1 MLSTTKRND
10 SIDLMRG
17 LAVIFVILLH
27 IAIRIPLLQ
36 ANIANHSFLQQFNN
50 IIFNSG
56 YYAVIIFFVI
66 SGFLITH
73 HSLTRWGSLSAINLQ
88 QFYQLRFARIFP
100 MLFALILILSLLD
113 LLSITGF
120 VIHTTTLKQAIF
132 SALTFHI
139 NWLEAKTGY
148 LPGAWDVLWS
158 LSIEE
163 VFYLFFPLLFL
174 FFRNKY
180 VIAGICLL
188 LIIAGPC
195 SRILSTNDI
204 WADKAYLSCMDGIV
218 FGFLAAIII
227 NKFTCTKVIT
237 KICFILGFALFIL
250 TFILRHVTYE
260 SGLCNVGLNVT
271 LLELSIALLLIYLQK
286 NILSYSF
293 WQKRFSLIFRWYG
306 KNSYEVY
313 LMHML
318 IVTLFFNLISS
329 DVLTSMPRIIF
340 SIVIIILL
348 SGLVGDF
355 AARFFSEPMN
365 RVLRKS
371 HTKSIEWVND

>member
-1 MLSTTKRND
+1 MISNTKRND
-10 SIDLMRG
+10 NIDLMRG
-17 LAVIFVILLH
+17 LAVLSVILLH

-36 ANIANHSFLQQFNN
+36 MNPANHSFLQQFNN

-73 HSLTRWGSLSAINLQ
+73 HSLKRWGNLSAINLR

-100 MLFALILILSLLD
+100 MLFVLIIILSLLD
-113 LLSITGF
+113 LLAVKGF
-120 VIHTTTLKQAIF
+120 VIHTTTLKQAVF

-174 FFRNKY
+174 LVRNKY
-180 VIAGICLL
+180 VIAAICLL

-195 SRILSTNDI
+195 SRVLITNDI
-204 WADKAYLSCMDGIV
+204 WSDKAYLSCMDGIV
-218 FGFLAAIII
+218 FGVIAALAI
-227 NKFTCTKVIT
+227 NKVALTKTVIKT
-237 KICFILGFALFIL
+237 CFIVGIILFTL
-250 TFILRHVTYE
+250 SFILRHITYQL
-260 SGLCNVGLNVT
+260 GICNIGLNVT

-286 NILSYSF
+286 NILPYRH
-293 WQKRFSLIFRWYG
+293 WQKRLALIFCWYG

-313 LMHML
+313 LTHML
-318 IVTLFFNLISS
+318 LITVFFNLISGN
-329 DVLTSMPRIIF
+329 VLVSVPRIIF

-348 SGLVGDF
+348 SGLVGDLT
-355 AARFFSEPMN
+355 ARFFSEPMN
-365 RVLRKS
+365 RLLRKNY
-371 HTKSIEWVND
+371 KKPVEWVSD